1 MNANLKYLLGGATF
15 LLCAGGGYFVTKAIK
30 GISVKSEPQPSGPI
44 EVAVKTTDEVIKED
58 TLPSTT
64 EDPHVPD
71 NVVTEPVKIATVVKK
86 TGSDYTLQVTCTNV
100 PENVILRFEI
110 PDLKMKNTDGYFIR
124 IPGRKSGSYKVNVS
138 NSVTGE
144 ILASKVVSG
153 FAKVDEP
160 VANLMTASEFQSLLL
175 NQNDN
180 SLLGGKH
187 PKVAKSVSLS
197 FEGLHDDDKRPNDIL
212 AVREKISFGIWSSAK
227 VLRVGYDEN
236 GRINSARIQPIY

>member
-1 MNANLKYLLGGATF
+1 MNANLKYFLGGATF
-15 LLCAGGGYFVTKAIK
+15 LLCAGGGYLVTKAIK
-30 GISVKSEPQPSGPI
+30 GTSNKNETQPSIAIGSSVK
-44 EVAVKTTDEVIKED
+44 AADEVIKD
-58 TLPSTT
+58 TLSSTP
-64 EDPHVPD
+64 EDANVPEIA
-71 NVVTEPVKIATVVKK
+71 VTEPVRITSAVVKK
-86 TGSDYTLQVTCTNV
+86 TGSEYTLQVTCTNV
-100 PENVILRFEI
+100 PENVILGYEI
-110 PDLKMKNTDGYFIR
+110 PDLRMKNTDGYFIR
-124 IPGRKSGSYKVNVS
+124 IPGRKSGSYKVIVT
-138 NSVTGE
+138 NSITGD

-153 FAKVDEP
+153 FVKADEP
-160 VANLMTASEFQSLLL
+160 VADLMTASEFQALLL